1 MPEHSQRSDDRHMD
15 HAMILQL
22 LKCTDP
28 RKILLTVLLISL
40 PAIAQDNARSNTSMR
55 EILEA
60 DEKAEQLIAEQTQ
73 AQTKGLEV
81 PQTPLSSML
90 ALREAIRSSDDEAAA
105 QYLDMRFLS
114 DELDQYTP
122 ENLIKALAYV
132 WAQQNIADLSNISD
146 DPAGNLQDGLVSY
159 RELIGTVVISTGEVP
174 IYLQRV
180 PDGKGGRTWKLSNAT
195 VMRIPEMWDELGY
208 SAAAIYLNNLLPRFT
223 FMGMDNW
230 QVLATVAFLII
241 TWPLAALVSSLLM
254 RIVLL
259 IPNGFPGGIRN
270 FFHGPA
276 QFFLFVMINKLL
288 MGYLGLSLTA
298 RVYLESS
305 GVDYIAYTVLF
316 LGLLSLAR
324 DYQIKRMEIAGK
336 AEYVAL
342 LKPLTTIVK
351 GIVIAVMALIWA
363 DQAGYNMSTILAGLG
378 VGSIAVAL
386 AAQKTLENIIGAI
399 TLYTARPVKPG
410 DLCRFGTITGVVEE
424 IGLRSTLIRTLNRT
438 MLVVPNSVFSSV
450 EVENLSSRDRIRYY
464 RHVVL
469 QMANADQL
477 RIITAKL
484 RELFYSHPMVMQE
497 TVSIRFESIEQ
508 ATAVLRLDAGIAT
521 TNYQEFLAAAE
532 DLNLHIVELVHETG
546 AIFSGPGQ
554 VLQIRE
560 FKQASD
566 EELAKIRATLDDWR
580 EQDRL
585 PFPDHSAD
593 EKQKFKGQ
601 LDYPTPGSSR

>member
-1 MPEHSQRSDDRHMD
+1 
-15 HAMILQL
+15 MILQL

-40 PAIAQDNARSNTSMR
+40 PAIAQDNARSSTSMR

>member
-1 MPEHSQRSDDRHMD
+1 
-15 HAMILQL
+15 MILQL

-40 PAIAQDNARSNTSMR
+40 PAIAQDNARSSTSMR

-546 AIFSGPGQ
+546 AIFNLNQMTRPNR
-554 VLQIRE
+554 VILH
-560 FKQASD
+560 AD
-566 EELAKIRATLDDWR
+566 LLHNHLDTG
-580 EQDRL
+580 L
-585 PFPDHSAD
+585 
-593 EKQKFKGQ
+593 
-601 LDYPTPGSSR
+601 

>member
-1 MPEHSQRSDDRHMD
+1 
-15 HAMILQL
+15 MILQL

-40 PAIAQDNARSNTSMR
+40 PAIAQDNARSSTSMR

-438 MLVVPNSVFSSV
+438 MLV
-450 EVENLSSRDRIRYY
+450 ENLSSRDRIRYY

>member
-1 MPEHSQRSDDRHMD
+1 MT
-15 HAMILQL
+15 LQL

-40 PAIAQDNARSNTSMR
+40 PAIAQDNARSSTSMR

>member
-1 MPEHSQRSDDRHMD
+1 
-15 HAMILQL
+15 MILQL

-40 PAIAQDNARSNTSMR
+40 PAIAQDNARSSTSMR

-601 LDYPTPGSSR
+601 LDYPTSGSSR

>member
-1 MPEHSQRSDDRHMD
+1 
-15 HAMILQL
+15 MILQL

-40 PAIAQDNARSNTSMR
+40 PAIAQDNARSSTSMR

-585 PFPDHSAD
+585 PFPDHSAA
-593 EKQKFKGQ
+593 EKQAFKGQ
-601 LDYPTPGSSR
+601 LDYPTSGFSR

>member
-1 MPEHSQRSDDRHMD
+1 MT
-15 HAMILQL
+15 LQL

>member
-1 MPEHSQRSDDRHMD
+1 
-15 HAMILQL
+15 MILQL

-40 PAIAQDNARSNTSMR
+40 PAIAQDNARSHTSMR

-585 PFPDHSAD
+585 PFPDHSAA
-593 EKQKFKGQ
+593 EKQAFKGQ
-601 LDYPTPGSSR
+601 LDYPTSGFSR

>member
-1 MPEHSQRSDDRHMD
+1 
-15 HAMILQL
+15 MILQL

-585 PFPDHSAD
+585 PFPDHSAA
-593 EKQKFKGQ
+593 EKQAFKGQ
-601 LDYPTPGSSR
+601 LDYPTSGFSR

>member
-40 PAIAQDNARSNTSMR
+40 PAIAQDNARSSTSMR

-601 LDYPTPGSSR
+601 LDYPTSGSSR

>member
-1 MPEHSQRSDDRHMD
+1 
-15 HAMILQL
+15 MILQL

>member
-1 MPEHSQRSDDRHMD
+1 MT
-15 HAMILQL
+15 LQL

-585 PFPDHSAD
+585 PFPDHSAA
-593 EKQKFKGQ
+593 EKQAFKGQ
-601 LDYPTPGSSR
+601 LDYPTSGFSR

>member
-1 MPEHSQRSDDRHMD
+1 
-15 HAMILQL
+15 
-22 LKCTDP
+22 
-28 RKILLTVLLISL
+28 
-40 PAIAQDNARSNTSMR
+40 MR